1 MSKKDD
7 NQSNKEIIIPGEK
20 IAVIEEFLPDETC
33 FEEEGEI
40 FSSLLGSIV
49 TDRKK
54 HKISI
59 IPKKKYF
66 QMNVGDIGVGRVEF
80 VKKQVAS
87 LNLYYINDVYIP
99 LPMDAILHVSE
110 ASKHYVRNM
119 YEVAR
124 PGDWLAVKI
133 IRTTNP
139 LSVGLV
145 GLGLG
150 VIIAFCNHCG
160 QEIEYKR
167 QNLLECPNC
176 GLIQPR
182 ITSRNYGKP
191 IIYKSVSHRNEKKRQ
206 KNMGKIRR

>member
-7 NQSNKEIIIPGEK
+7 YQSHNEIVVPGEK
-20 IAVIEEFLPDETC
+20 IAIIEEFLPDETC

-40 FSSLLGSIV
+40 FSSLLGNIV

-59 IPKKKYF
+59 VPKKRYL
-66 QMNVGDIGVGRVEF
+66 QINVGDIGIGRVEF

-87 LNLYYINDVYIP
+87 LNLHYVNNINIP
-99 LPMDAILHVSE
+99 LPVNAILHVSE

-133 IRTTNP
+133 IRTSTP

-145 GLGLG
+145 GSGLG

-191 IIYKSVSHRNEKKRQ
+191 IIYKPVSHRDENKRQ